1 MLVDFIRHGFMVIN
15 GKDTLFM
22 GETDDR
28 GLHYLLFEADIP
40 TYSRIVHFLHEFLA
54 ALFVE
59 FFRKVFVF
67 AQQEEAWGESV
78 QSVQHKKL
86 FYPHFM
92 F

>member
-1 MLVDFIRHGFMVIN
+1 MLVYFIRHGFMIVH

-22 GETDDR
+22 GKTDDR

-40 TYSRIVHFLHEFLA
+40 TYSRIVHFLHDSLA

-67 AQQEEAWGESV
+67 AQQEEA
-78 QSVQHKKL
+78 
-86 FYPHFM
+86 
-92 F
+92 